1 MNTNPLAVRLKNP
14 VAQFLLRKVT
24 RLDDLVGI
32 YDRWLGLDI
41 RPSQNDPA
49 KAQLFLD
56 FALKDMDVNLQI
68 SNPELLEAIPKTG
81 PLLIVANHP
90 LGALEGMLLTQ
101 HLLRIRPDLKVL
113 VNEHLMRIPEFS
125 DVFVGVDVL
134 AGTPQQRN
142 GAGLRVLHRH
152 LENAGAALIFPSGT
166 VAQYDR
172 KNDVLSDAPWHP
184 MIARLALKHGAAC
197 VPMFVHG
204 RNNRSFYLAGLI
216 HKRLRTALLG
226 RAMLSHRGKTIR
238 ASVGAAIEST
248 ELQALGNAEA
258 VIQYM
263 RLCCEQLADA
273 DITLTAG
280 APTTMR
286 PIVENVEPA
295 QMAAQIQALSPFQV
309 AEHKDFV
316 VFCAPYEA
324 LGCVMRQI
332 AIDRERTFRAVSEG
346 TGREL
351 DQDRFDPHYW
361 HLFVW
366 DRKQAQIVGGYRI
379 VKVDQLLAS
388 GGINSLYSRSLYHY
402 DHAFVDQLGKS
413 IEVGRSFVCPAYQ
426 RQPHALDLLWKGIG
440 AFMVKHP
447 GYHTLFGCVSISRE
461 YSQLARKVLADTFLF
476 HYGAASSIRQSVKPG
491 TPVKPIEPAWNSQ
504 LLGALVDI
512 PIINKLVGRL
522 SEGRSIPI
530 LIRHYLALNGKFIS
544 FTVNQGFND
553 SLDGL
558 ILVDL
563 RQAPAKYID
572 RYFGE
577 AGATAFRELHGVAH
591 AA

>member
-1 MNTNPLAVRLKNP
+1 MNTNPIAVRLKNP
-14 VAQFLLRKVT
+14 LAHFLLRKIT

-32 YDRWLGLDI
+32 YDRWLKLDI
-41 RPSQNDPA
+41 RPSQEDPG
-49 KAQLFLD
+49 KAQVFLD
-56 FALKDMDVNLQI
+56 FALKDMDVQLQLLE
-68 SNPELLEAIPKTG
+68 PELLETIPKTG
-81 PLLIVANHP
+81 PVLIVANHP

-101 HLLRIRPDLKVL
+101 HLLRVRPDLKVL

-125 DVFVGVDVL
+125 KVFVGVDVL
-134 AGTPQQRN
+134 SGTPQQRN
-142 GAGLRVLHRH
+142 GNGLRVVNRH
-152 LENAGAALIFPSGT
+152 LADGGAALVFPAGT
-166 VAQYDR
+166 VAHYDR
-172 KNDVLSDAPWHP
+172 KNDVLNDAPWHP

-197 VPMFVHG
+197 VPIFVHG
-204 RNNRSFYLAGLI
+204 RNKRSFYLAGLI

-226 RAMLSHRGKTIR
+226 RAMLSHRGKTLQ
-238 ASVGAAIEST
+238 ASIGAVIDAS
-248 ELQALGNAEA
+248 ELKALGNPEA
-258 VIQYM
+258 VIQYL
-263 RLCCEQLADA
+263 RICCEQLADVESA
-273 DITLTAG
+273 QNVGT
-280 APTTMR
+280 PVSMR
-286 PIVENVEPA
+286 PIVENVEPS
-295 QMAAQIQALSPFQV
+295 QLIAQIAALSPYQV

-316 VFCAPYEA
+316 VFCAPYAA

-366 DRKQAQIVGGYRI
+366 DRKQSQIVGGYRI
-379 VKVDQLLAS
+379 VKVDELLAK
-388 GGINSLYSRSLYHY
+388 GDINGLYSRSLYHY
-402 DHAFVDQLGKS
+402 DRAFVDQLGKS
-413 IEVGRSFVCPAYQ
+413 IEVGRSFVCVAYQ

-504 LLGALVDI
+504 LLGALFDI

-522 SEGRSIPI
+522 SDGRSIPI

-577 AGATAFRELHGVAH
+577 LGATEFRQLHGVAH